1 MVGNSMKEEE
11 KFDSQI
17 FFARASG
24 ARNIWN
30 IQTIYRRGERAHK
43 LPIVSQFNW
52 RNVSEDKFFCQFN
65 THGSFQPNVSNV
77 PTIVQIQLWVLSSV
91 RNVQHINKTK

>member
-1 MVGNSMKEEE
+1 MKEEE

-24 ARNIWN
+24 ARDIWN

-65 THGSFQPNVSNV
+65 TSRKFSAQCEQRSYHCPNSAVSAL
-77 PTIVQIQLWVLSSV
+77 QCEECAAY
-91 RNVQHINKTK
+91 